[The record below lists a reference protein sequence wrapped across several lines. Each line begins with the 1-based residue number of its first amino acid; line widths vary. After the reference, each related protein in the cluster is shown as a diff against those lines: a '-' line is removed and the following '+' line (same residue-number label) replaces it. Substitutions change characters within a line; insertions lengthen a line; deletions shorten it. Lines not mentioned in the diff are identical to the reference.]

1 VSGRLQRLALAL
13 AAPALA
19 LAIAFA
25 VSSLVLVVSG
35 ENPFSIYAEMWAFGS
50 QLNSVISM
58 INRAVPYYISGL
70 AVAIGF
76 KMNLFNIGVEGQY
89 YLAAIVAAVVG
100 AAVGLPAPLHIAF
113 ICLVAMATGALW
125 AGIAGVLKA
134 TRGVNEVISTIMLN
148 NIVLLGFGAWLL
160 GRFRVDDPTSLQIRT
175 EELPASGQMPNLN
188 GWLEAIGLE
197 IPSGTRLTGFLLVAA
212 LCGVAY
218 YLLIW
223 RTRFGYELRASGLN
237 PWAAAAAGVPPKAMV
252 VKAMLVSGAAAGLV
266 GMSQLLGEFGRFTG
280 DFPTGM
286 GFTGIAIALL
296 GRNHPVGIA
305 VGALLWG
312 FMERS
317 AQRLD
322 LIDVPKEIVVIMQG
336 TIVLSVVVAYEIIR
350 RLQNAREQREVAAQI
365 GDTVAPAGATA

>member
-1 VSGRLQRLALAL
+1 MSQRLQRLALAL

-25 VSSLVLVVSG
+25 VSSLVLIVSG
-35 ENPFSIYAEMWAFGS
+35 ENPLSVYREMWAFGT

-58 INRAVPYYISGL
+58 TNRAVPYYVSGL

-89 YLAAIVAAVVG
+89 YIAAIVAAIVG

-113 ICLVAMATGALW
+113 ICLVAMVTGAAW

-160 GRFRVDDPTSLQIRT
+160 GRFRVDDPSSLQIRT
-175 EELPASGQMPNLN
+175 EALPASGRMPTLN
-188 GWLEAIGLE
+188 SWLEAIGFD
-197 IPSGTRLTGFLLVAA
+197 IPAGSRLTGFLIVAIA
-212 LCGVAY
+212 CGVAY
-218 YLLIW
+218 YLIIW

-237 PWAAAAAGVPPKAMV
+237 PWAAAAAGVAPKAMI
-252 VKAMLVSGAAAGLV
+252 VKAMLLSGAVAGLV
-266 GMSQLLGEFGRFTG
+266 GMSQLLGEYGRFTG
-280 DFPTGM
+280 DFPTGL
-286 GFTGIAIALL
+286 GFTGIAVALL

-305 VGALLWG
+305 LGALLWG
-312 FMERS
+312 FMERA

-336 TIVLSVVVAYEIIR
+336 TIVLSVVIAYEIIR
-350 RLQNAREQREVAAQI
+350 RVQNAREQQAVAAQV
-365 GDTVAPAGATA
+365 GDAVPAGATA